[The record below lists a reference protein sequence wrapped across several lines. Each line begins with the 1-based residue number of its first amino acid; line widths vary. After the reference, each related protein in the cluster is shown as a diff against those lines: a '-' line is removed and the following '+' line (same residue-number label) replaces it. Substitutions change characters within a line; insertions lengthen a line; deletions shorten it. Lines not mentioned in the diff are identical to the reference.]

1 MTLQQRF
8 VKPARKTGQTSSRVG
23 PPGISFP
30 LRVFLVAL
38 ILRLIPVLLARGLG
52 IGLDDMFQ
60 YDMLARSLAAGDG
73 FRWYA
78 SADLEALKPY
88 VDFDLSSVDYDP
100 VRGVETSFR
109 APLYPAFLSLI
120 YLLVG
125 SGANRFFAA
134 RLAQTFLGA
143 ALAPLTYLVALHFS
157 PLPAEKGPG
166 VGSDRAAKISA
177 WIVAAY
183 PILLAYPL
191 GLGTENPFFLLL
203 LSSFF
208 FLPCYRTSVIAR
220 AFFPKQSPLVARRL
234 LRREVHP
241 PRSDGITRICT
252 VENFL
257 LKAAQ
262 VHMYTRTQVD
272 RHTGTQAHTET
283 RRQVDARFKTTE
295 LPNYKTTQPRRFHH
309 SSFLLAGFLLGL
321 TALTRSVV
329 LPFAALAILWIWFAL
344 KQKRGALL
352 AALALALT
360 ISPWII
366 RNSLLHHKPTGI
378 ETSMGYNLY
387 LGYHPQGNGSF
398 VFGPSLDLLTI
409 LDDAERDRIG
419 TQKAI
424 EFIRAQPDR
433 FIPLAINRL
442 GFFFGLE
449 KRVLM
454 YFYGNNIVGFI
465 PFPLLLTFFLV
476 MLLPFVI
483 VCFSAALGASL
494 LRWNPPTILLGLL
507 FFAYV
512 LPHVF
517 ILAEDRFHLALV
529 PFFAILAANFW
540 TGGWKSL
547 VARWNESRAGKIAV
561 ALAVI
566 AALLLLLNWGL
577 ELSRDADRIVQLF
590 SPNGNFSNYPY

>member
-1 MTLQQRF
+1 MTGLR
-8 VKPARKTGQTSSRVG
+8 RIRV
-23 PPGISFP
+23 SFP
-30 LRVFLVAL
+30 WAVFCAALV
-38 ILRLIPVLLARGLG
+38 LRLIPVLLARDLG

-60 YDMLARSLAAGDG
+60 YDMLARSLASGNG

-78 SADLEALKPY
+78 APDLEALKPY

-109 APLYPAFLSLI
+109 APLYPAFLALV
-120 YLLVG
+120 YFLVG

-134 RLAQTFLGA
+134 RLAQAVLGA
-143 ALAPLTYLVALHFS
+143 ALAPLTYLVARKM
-157 PLPAEKGPG
+157 LPEKE
-166 VGSDRAAKISA
+166 RAAKLAA

-203 LSSFF
+203 LASF
-208 FLPCYRTSVIAR
+208 L
-220 AFFPKQSPLVARRL
+220 
-234 LRREVHP
+234 
-241 PRSDGITRICT
+241 
-252 VENFL
+252 FL
-257 LKAAQ
+257 LKALEPAS
-262 VHMYTRTQVD
+262 VPPPSASRLPLSASRLPPSASRLPLSAFRLPPSDSHLLPSASRLPPS
-272 RHTGTQAHTET
+272 AS
-283 RRQVDARFKTTE
+283 RFP
-295 LPNYKTTQPRRFHH
+295 LSDYN
-309 SSFLLAGFLLGL
+309 LLLSGLFLGL
-321 TALTRSVV
+321 TALTRSVI
-329 LPFAALAILWIWFAL
+329 LPFAVLAIAYAFYLLRRRAWI
-344 KQKRGALL
+344 L
-352 AALALALT
+352 AVAFALT
-360 ISPWII
+360 IAPWIV
-366 RNSLLHHKPTGI
+366 RNSLLHHKLTGI

-409 LDDAERDRIG
+409 LDDAQRDRVG
-419 TQKAI
+419 TEKAI
-424 EFIRAQPDR
+424 EFIRAEPGR

-454 YFYGNNIVGFI
+454 YFYGNDLVGFI
-465 PFPLLLTFFLV
+465 PFPFLLTLFLV
-476 MLLPFVI
+476 MLLPFV
-483 VCFSAALGASL
+483 VVSLSAALGASL

-512 LPHVF
+512 TPHVF

-529 PFFAILAANFW
+529 PFLAILAALFW

-547 VARWNESRAGKIAV
+547 AARWDGSRAGKIAV
-561 ALAVI
+561 SLAVL

-577 ELSRDADRIVQLF
+577 ELRRDADKIIQLLG
-590 SPNGNFSNYPY
+590 PNGNLSNFPY